1 MPRAAAPRVQNVFG
15 PATVRPIGRRRRHD
29 LAAALL
35 SLPAVAT
42 LLVLVFLPAVGVV
55 LVSLTD
61 WRLGEPG
68 LAFVGL
74 GNYAALLSDERFLV
88 SLGNTLI
95 YALIVIPGSMILGLA
110 VALLIEAGRSGRALY
125 QTIHFLPVLSTMA
138 SMALAWEALLHPFIG
153 MANAIFGVF
162 GVPPQ
167 DWLTDPALVVYTL
180 AVIGIWQHSGF
191 CMVLFI
197 AGLRTIPPELFDAA
211 DVDGA
216 DGSWD
221 RFVTVVWPLLGPV
234 TVFVTVLTAIR
245 AFQVFDIVAI
255 LTRGGPGDSSHVL
268 MYTIYAEGF
277 QYFNTGYAS
286 ALTVVFLVILMVF
299 TVLHVRLADQ
309 RTHYS

>member
-1 MPRAAAPRVQNVFG
+1 MHRVAAPRLDAVRG
-15 PATVRPIGRRRRHD
+15 PAKVRAGRRGRRHN

-35 SLPAVAT
+35 SLPAIAT
-42 LLVLVFLPAVGVV
+42 LLALVFVPALGVV

-61 WRLGEPG
+61 WRLGEAG

-74 GNYAALLSDERFLV
+74 DNYAALLSDDRFLI

-95 YALIVIPGSMILGLA
+95 YALIVIPGSIILGLA

-138 SMALAWEALLHPFIG
+138 AMALAWEALLHPFIG
-153 MANAIFGVF
+153 MANAVFGAF

-167 DWLTDPALVVYTL
+167 DWLTDPALVIYTL

-197 AGLRTIPPELFDAA
+197 AGLRTIPTDLYDAA

-221 RFVTVVWPLLGPV
+221 RFATVVWPLLGPV

-255 LTRGGPGDSSHVL
+255 LTRGGPGNSSHVL
-268 MYTIYAEGF
+268 MYTVYAEGF

-286 ALTVVFLVILMVF
+286 ALTVVFLAILMVF
-299 TVLHVRLADQ
+299 TVLHVRLADR